1 MAGAILIVL
10 LAVLG
15 VTILRIGQLIWLHLF
30 LGLVLLGPLSVKLA
44 STGYRFARYY
54 TRNPAYRAKGPP
66 EQLMR
71 LIAPIMVASTVVV
84 FVSGIVLLIVGPRGR
99 EPYLLLHKA
108 SFVVWF
114 GVTGIHVLGRLP
126 IMARALLTASS
137 DGELSGS
144 APGVAG
150 RWIVLVGTLICG
162 VVLAVVLIPQFAPW
176 TAPTALLHRA
186 R

>member
-1 MAGAILIVL
+1 
-10 LAVLG
+10 
-15 VTILRIGQLIWLHLF
+15 
-30 LGLVLLGPLSVKLA
+30 
-44 STGYRFARYY
+44 
-54 TRNPAYRAKGPP
+54 
-66 EQLMR
+66 
-71 LIAPIMVASTVVV
+71 VVV